1 MAPNTLGSMTYS
13 FSRMYERVASRIGL
27 NGLIKGK
34 ALPLLS
40 LKPDIKASILC
51 IEDNAMYLGLRK
63 AVLEEAGYTVLA
75 AANETEALQVLS
87 EAPVCLVL
95 SDHMLRGTTGTE
107 LARRMK
113 EIKRDVPI
121 IVYSG
126 KVPESLRYVDGFI
139 HRNEPVSDFLSL
151 IHDFVKRYRE

>member
-1 MAPNTLGSMTYS
+1 MAPNTLGSMTYIFPYVRKS
-13 FSRMYERVASRIGL
+13 CLSDKLKRFNQGQKIAT
-27 NGLIKGK
+27 
-34 ALPLLS
+34 PS

-51 IEDNAMYLGLRK
+51 IEDNEMYLGLHE
-63 AVLEEAGYTVLA
+63 AVHEEKGYTVLTA
-75 AANETEALQVLS
+75 TNETEALQVLS

-126 KVPESLRYVDGFI
+126 TVSESLRYVDGFI
-139 HRNEPVSDFLSL
+139 HQNKPVSDFLSL